1 MARAGF
7 EVIGDKDDGQLQ
19 KLPTSAI
26 TAAIGDLLERL
37 AGSTTWAAITS
48 TSNYF
53 SPKAIVEETAT
64 SSDSVL
70 CYRLTGDEKVRAE
83 TANNTV
89 VAHYGDRMLATD
101 TNTVNNTGT
110 DNTSQNVI
118 FLQEGVAGAL
128 ADKRAVGRVL
138 VGNGVDPDAA

>member
-1 MARAGF
+1 MRAGF
-7 EVIGDKDDGQLQ
+7 EVIGDKDDARLES
-19 KLPTSAI
+19 LPTSSL
-26 TAAIGDLLERL
+26 TAAIGDLLECL
-37 AGSTTWAAITS
+37 AGATTWAAVTS
-48 TSNYF
+48 SSNFF

-64 SSDSVL
+64 AASNVL
-70 CYRLTGDEKVRAE
+70 CYRLSGLEKVRAE
-83 TANNTV
+83 TANDAV

-101 TNTVNNTGT
+101 SNTVNNTGT

-128 ADKRAVGRVL
+128 TDKRIVGRVL